1 MPRDRITSAMLGDAV
16 AALNRD
22 LGRAPGAPGAYGVLG
37 AYGGYQ
43 LGTFAAAG
51 RGSVDHVPLAVGHGY
66 HSRRAVYDAVQ
77 AIRHGVQLGRQAG
90 APAGTVAVHVL
101 RADADTLADALARAS
116 ERDDYLAN
124 ECENAEDEETAADV
138 RECVSALDRLA
149 DAIAAAVRQEGN
161 AL

>member
-1 MPRDRITSAMLGDAV
+1 MPRERITSAMLGDAV
-16 AALNRD
+16 AALNRE
-22 LGRAPGAPGAYGVLG
+22 LGREPGTPGAYGVLG

-51 RGSVDHVPLAVGHGY
+51 AGSVDHVPLAVGHGY

-77 AIRHGVQLGRQAG
+77 AIRHGIQLGRQAG

-101 RADADTLADALARAS
+101 RADANSLADALA
-116 ERDDYLAN
+116 
-124 ECENAEDEETAADV
+124 TAAERESSDAKFWEDDDDDDEAGHH
-138 RECVSALDRLA
+138 RECVAALDRLA
-149 DAIAAAVRQEGN
+149 DAIAAAVRQEEH

>member
-37 AYGGYQ
+37 AYGGWQ
-43 LGTFAAAG
+43 LATFAAAG

-66 HSRRAVYDAVQ
+66 HSRRTVYDAVQ
-77 AIRHGVQLGRQAG
+77 AIRHGV
-90 APAGTVAVHVL
+90 
-101 RADADTLADALARAS
+101 
-116 ERDDYLAN
+116 
-124 ECENAEDEETAADV
+124 
-138 RECVSALDRLA
+138 
-149 DAIAAAVRQEGN
+149 AIARTNQEGN

>member
-1 MPRDRITSAMLGDAV
+1 MPRDRITSTMLGDAV

-22 LGRAPGAPGAYGVLG
+22 LGREPGTPGAYGVLG

-66 HSRRAVYDAVQ
+66 HSRRTVYDAVQ
-77 AIRHGVQLGRQAG
+77 AIRHGIQLGRQAD
-90 APAGTVAVHVL
+90 APPATVAVHLPRDLAQHLTRNAVL
-101 RADADTLADALARAS
+101 SVAYDDVIAYAMECRDAADRASWIADADALKHLH
-116 ERDDYLAN
+116 DHI
-124 ECENAEDEETAADV
+124 ENAM
-138 RECVSALDRLA
+138 
-149 DAIAAAVRQEGN
+149 QEGH